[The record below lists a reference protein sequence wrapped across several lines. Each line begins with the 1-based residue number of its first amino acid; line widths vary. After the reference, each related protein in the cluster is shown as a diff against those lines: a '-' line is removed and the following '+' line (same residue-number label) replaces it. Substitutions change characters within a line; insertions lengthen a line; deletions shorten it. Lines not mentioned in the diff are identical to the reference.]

1 MAECFIENPM
11 NYEFVHHI
19 DGNRSNNKVSN
30 LAWASRSSNSRAA
43 ATTAIRVRR
52 SNGIVYPSIA
62 YASERTGLSTWKIN
76 KYIES
81 GVPDGDGFVWS
92 YA

>member
-1 MAECFIENPM
+1 M

-43 ATTAIRVRR
+43 ATTAIKVRR
-52 SNGIVYPSIA
+52 SNGIIYPSIA